1 MNIAQVEKNIEDL
14 LTNFSKEEFVFDL
27 LLAYG
32 LPKATITLLK
42 KGRHNLSKHKDQVVL
57 KKKLFFQEVK
67 NGDLHEAIDG
77 LQKNESTMRHS
88 PRFIIV
94 TDYET
99 LLSVDTKTKDQR
111 DIKISELIK
120 YYDFFL
126 PWAGIEK
133 HQHKDENP
141 ADRKAAE
148 KMARL
153 YDEILLENNI
163 LDVDRRHALNVFL
176 SRLLFCYFA
185 EDTKIFEDGLFVSSI
200 SSHTQSDGS
209 DLDSYLATLF
219 DVMNTRDT
227 TKYPAYFQK
236 FPYVNGGLFAKKHWI
251 PKFTARSRKIII
263 ECGELNWAEINP
275 DIFGSMIQAVVHPD
289 ERGGLG
295 MHYTSVPNIMKVIE
309 PLFLNALRE
318 EFEAIKDSK
327 KKLTDLQ
334 GRIAGIRFFD
344 PACGSGNF
352 LIVTYKELRRLEMEI
367 IKELGSFA
375 FSGIKLSQFYGIEID
390 DFAHEVTRLSLYLA
404 EHQMNVEFFQEFG
417 KVSPAL
423 PLKTG
428 GNIVC
433 ANATRIDWEGVCPK
447 RENIEIYVFGNPPY
461 LGARNQSEE
470 QKKDMEL
477 SVGSIRNYNNLDYI
491 SCWFYKASKY
501 IKGHDIE
508 FAFVSTNS
516 ICQGA
521 QTAYLWPAVLN
532 DDLEIF
538 FAHQSFK
545 WSNNAKRNAGVI
557 CVIVGVRNILKN
569 GLKFIYK
576 DGLAHKSN
584 NINAYLLNADNVYIK
599 ERSKPISKIPEMYFG
614 SMPNDGG
621 HLLISENEYLDI
633 KNKMPEALGYVK
645 RILGGQEFIKSINR
659 YCLWINADSVK
670 SAQDISLIKS
680 RIDSVQKYRNSS
692 KRGATKKLA
701 SVPYR
706 FGEVRHQET
715 NSIIVPRVSSEKREY
730 IPFGFLDKDSVIT
743 DSAQA
748 IYNAEPWIFGVISSR
763 MHMTWV
769 RAVAGRLKT
778 DYRYSSAL
786 CYNTFPIPQITQKQ
800 KDEITRHVYLILEE
814 RENNSEKT
822 MAQLYDPQKMPKG
835 LREAHHNLDLAIER
849 CYRSK
854 PFGSDEDRLEYL
866 FKLYEQMIVDE
877 KQNNN

>member
-1 MNIAQVEKNIEDL
+1 
-14 LTNFSKEEFVFDL
+14 
-27 LLAYG
+27 
-32 LPKATITLLK
+32 
-42 KGRHNLSKHKDQVVL
+42 
-57 KKKLFFQEVK
+57 
-67 NGDLHEAIDG
+67 
-77 LQKNESTMRHS
+77 
-88 PRFIIV
+88 
-94 TDYET
+94 
-99 LLSVDTKTKDQR
+99 
-111 DIKISELIK
+111 
-120 YYDFFL
+120 
-126 PWAGIEK
+126 
-133 HQHKDENP
+133 
-141 ADRKAAE
+141 
-148 KMARL
+148 
-153 YDEILLENNI
+153 
-163 LDVDRRHALNVFL
+163 
-176 SRLLFCYFA
+176 
-185 EDTKIFEDGLFVSSI
+185 
-200 SSHTQSDGS
+200 
-209 DLDSYLATLF
+209 
-219 DVMNTRDT
+219 
-227 TKYPAYFQK
+227 
-236 FPYVNGGLFAKKHWI
+236 
-251 PKFTARSRKIII
+251 
-263 ECGELNWAEINP
+263 
-275 DIFGSMIQAVVHPD
+275 
-289 ERGGLG
+289 
-295 MHYTSVPNIMKVIE
+295 
-309 PLFLNALRE
+309 
-318 EFEAIKDSK
+318 
-327 KKLTDLQ
+327 
-334 GRIAGIRFFD
+334 
-344 PACGSGNF
+344 
-352 LIVTYKELRRLEMEI
+352 
-367 IKELGSFA
+367 
-375 FSGIKLSQFYGIEID
+375 
-390 DFAHEVTRLSLYLA
+390 
-404 EHQMNVEFFQEFG
+404 
-417 KVSPAL
+417 
-423 PLKTG
+423 
-428 GNIVC
+428 
-433 ANATRIDWEGVCPK
+433 
-447 RENIEIYVFGNPPY
+447 
-461 LGARNQSEE
+461 
-470 QKKDMEL
+470 
-477 SVGSIRNYNNLDYI
+477 
-491 SCWFYKASKY
+491 
-501 IKGHDIE
+501 
-508 FAFVSTNS
+508 
-516 ICQGA
+516 
-521 QTAYLWPAVLN
+521 
-532 DDLEIF
+532 
-538 FAHQSFK
+538 
-545 WSNNAKRNAGVI
+545 
-557 CVIVGVRNILKN
+557 VIVGVRNILKN